1 MASAFQAIA
10 VDYDGTLAESPR
22 PDRDVLDAIAEV
34 RLRGRVVVLVTGR
47 ILSELRADFPDIHR
61 WFDAVVAENGGVLAD
76 AEGVRDLAEPVPAEL
91 GQVLAH
97 REIPVRQGRVLLA
110 CDAEHAGAVL
120 DEVERLE
127 LDCQVVR
134 NRAALMI
141 LPGGVTKG
149 TGLAHALGNLGI
161 SRHSAIA
168 VGDAEN
174 DHHLLAVCELGV
186 AVANA
191 VDALKQRADLV
202 LDDRNGTAVAK
213 LLRGPLIDGTEAH
226 PPRTYQLT
234 LGDDDRGNP
243 VRIPASQINVLLT
256 GGSCSGKS
264 YLAGL
269 LVEQLVQLD
278 YSVLVVDLEGDHQ
291 GLAERRGILGVGG
304 TDPLPT
310 PEHLAALL
318 RHRFGSVV
326 LDLSHHGPDRQQ
338 HYLRSIAPGVL
349 AQRAVTGLPHW
360 IFFDEAHTL
369 PDGFNLWAEALGT
382 GDTGFCYVTY
392 QPATLPAELRDTAD
406 LLVLSAGEGT
416 EAEEARRFVAQA
428 GGVDD
433 DRLARALGTGQGRAV
448 LVHHPSARA
457 PVAQPPVA
465 FAVQAR
471 RSGHIRHWHKYIGG
485 ELPESLRFY
494 FQPAGDDR
502 GRVAPNLREFHRHL
516 AGCPAAV
523 VDAHARRHDFSRWIG
538 EVLQDTE
545 LADTVARAERR
556 LRTDEQPAEA
566 VRDVIQLAIEGRYLE

>member
-10 VDYDGTLAESPR
+10 VDYDGTLAESAR
-22 PDRDVLDAIAEV
+22 PDRDILDAIAEV
-34 RLRGRVVVLVTGR
+34 RARGRVVVLVTGR
-47 ILSELRADFPDIHR
+47 ILSELRADFPDVHER
-61 WFDAVVAENGGVLAD
+61 FDAIVAENGGVLAD
-76 AEGVRDLAEPVPAEL
+76 ADGVRDLAEPVPAEL

-120 DEVERLE
+120 AEVERLE

-134 NRAALMI
+134 NRAALMV

-161 SRHSAIA
+161 SRHSTIAI
-168 VGDAEN
+168 GDAEN
-174 DHHLLAVCELGV
+174 DHHLLAICELGV

-202 LDDRNGTAVAK
+202 LDARDGTAVAE

-226 PPRTYQLT
+226 PPSTWQLT

-243 VRIPASQINVLLT
+243 VCIPASQINILLT

-269 LVEQLVQLD
+269 LIEQLVQLD
-278 YSVLVVDLEGDHQ
+278 YSVLVVDLEGDHR

-304 TDPLPT
+304 SDPLPT

-326 LDLSHHGPDRQQ
+326 LDLSQHGPDTQQ
-338 HYLRSIAPGVL
+338 AYLRSIAPGVL

-360 IFFDEAHTL
+360 VFFDEAHTL

-392 QPATLPAELRDTAD
+392 QPATLPREVRDSAD
-406 LLVLSAGEGT
+406 VLVLSAGEGT

-433 DRLARALGTGQGRAV
+433 DQLARTLGTDQGRAV
-448 LVHHPSARA
+448 LVHPADAR
-457 PVAQPPVA
+457 PPVA
-465 FAVQAR
+465 VAVHPR
-471 RSGHIRHWHKYIGG
+471 RSGHVRHWHKYIRG

-494 FQPAGDDR
+494 FQPSDGDR

-516 AGCPAAV
+516 AACPTAV

-545 LADTVARAERR
+545 LADVVAHAERR
-556 LRTDEQPAEA
+556 LRTDDQPAEA